1 MHFNFEYKNA
11 RTLNCP
17 RFDEYNIAGLKI
29 MELILTAPV
38 SSAVGE
44 PTEKLLST
52 LSVELAEAKPF
63 ELRDY
68 QKDCIAQV
76 LHMWR
81 NWSACAT
88 PLRPDR
94 LRQNR
99 SSSASY
105 QL

>member
-1 MHFNFEYKNA
+1 
-11 RTLNCP
+11 
-17 RFDEYNIAGLKI
+17 
-29 MELILTAPV
+29 MELLLNPPV
-38 SSAVGE
+38 SSAVGK

-81 NWSACAT
+81 IGRRAPLLYAPRFFPDIMDNPRLGYLSAPREKHVVKGC
-88 PLRPDR
+88 P
-94 LRQNR
+94 
-99 SSSASY
+99 
-105 QL
+105 